1 MLQLENIFEI
11 IFLTG
16 RQLCNLFYKVDSLII
31 RCCWCG
37 RNLFRGS
44 LAMSRTQRFDWL
56 SLIIGI
62 FSVVV
67 GVQILR
73 NPVSGLISIMILLGA
88 FSLVRGCYQL
98 WLAAKIHQIMMRS
111 RVGWLI
117 FSGVI
122 DIILGLVFL
131 FNFPLGL
138 TTLIYILAFWFIIDG
153 VAELSLAPIYRRVGK
168 SYHWLIIILAI
179 LSIVAGITLLFR
191 PLIGGVLI
199 VSLAAVYFFMAGI
212 LEIIE
217 AF

>member
-1 MLQLENIFEI
+1 
-11 IFLTG
+11 
-16 RQLCNLFYKVDSLII
+16 
-31 RCCWCG
+31 
-37 RNLFRGS
+37 
-44 LAMSRTQRFDWL
+44 MSRTQRFDWL